1 MRFLLTRRRRGIP
14 AMGTLRNVLRGHDGP
29 WRQVEVL
36 QGSRVQ
42 LQNGLICTKDRPTS
56 MPTTR
61 DQSSWPSVSSVAGR
75 QGRWKTSEK
84 ALLQGEG
91 GACFPLLRALRQDL
105 SRGHPVLRLWAR
117 PRQCGGSGCGWGD
130 LWTDRGAGRGRVV
143 GRFARGIGLE

>member
-75 QGRWKTSEK
+75 QGWWKTSEEHTSHS
-84 ALLQGEG
+84 ACRD
-91 GACFPLLRALRQDL
+91 GASNSVTRQNHCTAKDFC
-105 SRGHPVLRLWAR
+105 SVPMH
-117 PRQCGGSGCGWGD
+117 
-130 LWTDRGAGRGRVV
+130 
-143 GRFARGIGLE
+143 